1 MRRKTLPLRTK
12 ALAVPQTTGTGW
24 PLTSPTEG
32 SPRPT
37 KINPVRLLYASGRTG
52 DVNLFF
58 WDEGC
63 SDGKPARGK
72 PERPDSRR
80 LLQSRRRAALR
91 TKQTLDISSSLT
103 QHSFAFT
110 SRLFLHRGTSRQS
123 GHSQAPH
130 SFYPPRVFKPWKF
143 SVKPVKRTTQ
153 RSSTIALTA

>member
-37 KINPVRLLYASGRTG
+37 KINPVRLLYASGRAG

-72 PERPDSRR
+72 PQRPDSRR
-80 LLQSRRRAALR
+80 LLAIKTEGCFADNPVIEFSLFSGAAFARTRSAATSMAQRFSLDRPFDRKNRLANNLR
-91 TKQTLDISSSLT
+91 FRCKP
-103 QHSFAFT
+103 
-110 SRLFLHRGTSRQS
+110 SRQTRR
-123 GHSQAPH
+123 GQNE
-130 SFYPPRVFKPWKF
+130 PWKDLF
-143 SVKPVKRTTQ
+143 Q
-153 RSSTIALTA
+153 